1 MENYSVYEDMA
12 SRTGGDIYIGVVG
25 PVRTGKS
32 TFIKRFMEELVIPAA
47 EPSRRAVMTDELPQ
61 SSYGKTVMTTEPK
74 FVPAKAEKI
83 KLREGAEIS
92 VRLVDCVGFCVEGAN
107 GFEEDGKP
115 RLVNTPWQAE
125 PMPFERAAEIGT
137 QKVINE
143 HSTIGVLVTTD
154 GSVTEI
160 PRENYVAAEER
171 AVEELKAIGKPFVV
185 VLNCKEP
192 TLVGGLKEELE
203 KKYDVPVVAL
213 NAEQMDEGDFLA
225 LLQKILFEFPLT
237 EIEVRIPKW
246 LQSLPEEN
254 GRVGALLAALK
265 KIAPSLVKMKDCFLL
280 ENLFSDGDDFISPKE
295 ISMDL
300 GRGRVEVFIDAT
312 EKSFFEA
319 IGDECGEKIEGD
331 YALFNFVRSL
341 TEAKR
346 GYDKFKEAFEE
357 AEKTGY
363 GMVTPLADELS
374 LAEPKLTKKS
384 AGYGVKFK
392 ANATGYHVVKID
404 VTGEVNPIIGTKQ
417 QGEDF
422 VKEALQSYEAGTN
435 EVWQTNIFG
444 KTLKELVLDE
454 LTGKMTATSPEIR
467 KKMRRTLTRIV
478 NEGKGGVICIL
489 L

>member
-1 MENYSVYEDMA
+1 MENYSVYQDMA

-32 TFIKRFMEELVIPAA
+32 TFIKRFMEELVLPVAD
-47 EPSRRAVMTDELPQ
+47 PTRRAVMTDELPQ

-74 FVPAKAEKI
+74 FVPAQAERI
-83 KLREGAEIS
+83 KLREGAEVS
-92 VRLVDCVGFCVEGAN
+92 VRLVDCVGFCVEGAS

-125 PMPFERAAEIGT
+125 PMAFEEAAAIGT

-160 PRENYVAAEER
+160 PRKNYVEAEER
-171 AVEELKAIGKPFVV
+171 AVYELKRIGKPFVV
-185 VLNCKEP
+185 LLNCKEP
-192 TLVGGLKEELE
+192 TASGALKEELE
-203 KKYDVPVVAL
+203 KKYDVPVVAM
-213 NAEQMDEGDFLA
+213 NVEKMDEGEFLSV
-225 LLQKILFEFPLT
+225 LQKILFEFPLA
-237 EIEVRIPKW
+237 EIDVQIPKW

-254 GRVGALLAALK
+254 KRVESLLCALK

-280 ENLFSDGDDFISPKE
+280 ENLFTEEDDFLSPKE

-312 EKSFFEA
+312 EKLFFEA
-319 IGDECGEKIEGD
+319 LSDECGENICDEYG
-331 YALFNFVRSL
+331 LLNFARSL
-341 TEAKR
+341 SEAKR
-346 GYDKFKEAFEE
+346 GYDKFKEAFET

-363 GMVTPLADELS
+363 GMVMPSTDELA
-374 LAEPKLTKKS
+374 LAEPKLIKKS

-392 ANATGYHVVKID
+392 ANAPGYHVVKID

-422 VKEALQSYEAGTN
+422 VKEAVESYEAGTD
-435 EVWQTNIFG
+435 EVWKTNIFG

-454 LTGKMTATSPEIR
+454 LTGKMTAMSPEIR
-467 KKMRRTLTRIV
+467 KKMRRTVTRIV